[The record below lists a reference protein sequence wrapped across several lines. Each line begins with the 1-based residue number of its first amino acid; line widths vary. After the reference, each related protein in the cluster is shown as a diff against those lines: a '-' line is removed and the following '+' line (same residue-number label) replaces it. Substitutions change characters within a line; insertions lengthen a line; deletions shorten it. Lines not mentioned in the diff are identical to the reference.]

1 MWRRTFCYFIPIFAR
16 CRRGASALS
25 CRVPSGSGWSLPL
38 RIHERMVLAGR
49 RIPALQFRKLVFLP
63 SVTHPH
69 EYPTTVQRF
78 DGLQCWTRS
87 PRSHGYGK
95 RVAPT
100 SSAQQRGRVHG
111 RTQSGRSLAEGT
123 QQYALTVTATAINHP
138 KQVQI
143 RL

>member
-1 MWRRTFCYFIPIFAR
+1 MWRRTFCYFIPVFAC
-16 CRRGASALS
+16 CRRGDELTELQGAVRFGLESDPA
-25 CRVPSGSGWSLPL
+25 
-38 RIHERMVLAGR
+38 IHGRMVLVGR

-69 EYPTTVQRF
+69 EYPTMVQRF

-123 QQYALTVTATAINHP
+123 QQYALTVTATAINHL
-138 KQVQI
+138 KQVQM